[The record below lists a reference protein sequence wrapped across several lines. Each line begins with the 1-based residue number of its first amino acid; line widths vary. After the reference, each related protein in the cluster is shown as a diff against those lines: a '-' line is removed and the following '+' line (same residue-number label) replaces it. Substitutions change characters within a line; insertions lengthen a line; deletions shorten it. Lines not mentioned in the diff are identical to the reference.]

1 MAPTK
6 QTTQATPKI
15 NGPGP
20 AARDEGEDDA
30 KDEDAETD
38 ADERAGFLA
47 RRVAVFL
54 RAVDR
59 FTLFTRTGRLL
70 E

>member
-20 AARDEGEDDA
+20 AAREEVEDADKGEDVD
-30 KDEDAETD
+30 TD
-38 ADERAGFLA
+38 ACVRAGFLD

-54 RAVDR
+54 RAATR
-59 FTLFTRTGRLL
+59 FTFFTRTGRLL
-70 E
+70 V